1 MISCGTVEGIR
12 RLNRAGRGLC
22 VVGGLA
28 VGAAW
33 FGISGGLFGML
44 GMGDSTGWPFGDR
57 AAYGKEGG
65 FVIPNPAASIQ
76 ALTAVNDQIIYAGTF
91 GAGIYRSDNRGDQW
105 VAVNE
110 GLSDPFVLSLVTAK
124 DGTVYAGTFRGG
136 VFRKKPSHPG
146 WEPINE
152 GLKRLEVKALVVSG
166 GLLYAGTGDG
176 VYQTSE
182 ASPKWSI
189 VTTGLDDTLVHALA
203 RSKDGTLYAGTSG
216 KGVMRYRKPT
226 PGWSRM
232 RQGLKDHEGLVEN
245 FIRVITVD
253 QDQELYIGTFDGGV
267 FHSADRGENW
277 RPISRALPNDSIR
290 GIVAADKTLIVATGR
305 GIYKTDNKGQKWV
318 PLNKGLTEQSIQSLV
333 TSRNGT
339 LYAGTNAGVFR
350 SSDEGAT
357 WVGVSEGLRVE
368 QEVPFTFQ

>member
-1 MISCGTVEGIR
+1 MV
-12 RLNRAGRGLC
+12 
-22 VVGGLA
+22 
-28 VGAAW
+28 
-33 FGISGGLFGML
+33 GLFGLFGWL
-44 GMGDSTGWPFGDR
+44 GLLLGDGV
-57 AAYGKEGG
+57 AYGKEGG

-76 ALTAVNDQIIYAGTF
+76 ALTVVNERVIYAGTF
-91 GAGIYRSDNRGDQW
+91 GAGIYRSENRGDQW
-105 VAVNE
+105 VPANE
-110 GLSDPFVLSLVTAK
+110 GLSDPFVLSLVTAR

-136 VFRKKPSHPG
+136 VFRKKPSDVG

-152 GLKRLEVKALVVSG
+152 GLKRLEIKALVVSN
-166 GLLYAGTGDG
+166 GLLFAGTGDG
-176 VYQTSE
+176 VYQAPES
-182 ASPKWSI
+182 APKWSV

-216 KGVMRYRKPT
+216 KGVLRYRKPT

-245 FIRVITVD
+245 FIRVIVMD
-253 QDQELYIGTFDGGV
+253 KDQELYIGTFDGGV

-305 GIYKTDNKGQKWV
+305 GIYKTDNKGRKWV

-333 TSRNGT
+333 LSQNGT

>member
-1 MISCGTVEGIR
+1 MILPTSPDGSRCMQVIGQ
-12 RLNRAGRGLC
+12 RLPA
-22 VVGGLA
+22 VVGLA
-28 VGAAW
+28 AGVALFAV
-33 FGISGGLFGML
+33 IDSRFGMVEWACRQL
-44 GMGDSTGWPFGDR
+44 GDR
-57 AAYGKEGG
+57 PAYGKEGG

-76 ALTAVNDQIIYAGTF
+76 ALTAVNDHLIYAGTF

-110 GLSDPFVLSLVTAK
+110 GLSDPFVLSLATAQ

-136 VFRKKPSHPG
+136 VFRKKTAQAG

-152 GLKRLEVKALVVSG
+152 GLKRLEVKALVVNHG
-166 GLLYAGTGDG
+166 QLFAGTGDG

-182 ASPKWSI
+182 ASPKWSV

-203 RSKDGTLYAGTSG
+203 QTKDGTLYAGTSG
-216 KGVMRYRKPT
+216 KGVMRFRKST

-253 QDQELYIGTFDGGV
+253 KDQELYIGTFDGGV

-290 GIVAADKTLIVATGR
+290 GIVVAGKTLIVATGR

-333 TSRNGT
+333 LSRNGT